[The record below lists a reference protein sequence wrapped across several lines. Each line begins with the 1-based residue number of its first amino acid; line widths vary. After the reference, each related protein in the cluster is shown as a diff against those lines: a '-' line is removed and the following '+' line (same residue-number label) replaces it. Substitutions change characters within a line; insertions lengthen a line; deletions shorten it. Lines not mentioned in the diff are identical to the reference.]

1 MVTDPIADQI
11 IRIKNAQIAFKDKVL
26 IPYSKLKF
34 QVALILAREG
44 FVQSVEK
51 KAKKTEKFI
60 EIVLKYQDNRRPA
73 IIDVKRIS
81 KPGRR
86 MYMGYKDIRSSKQ
99 GFGRF
104 IISTSKG
111 IMTDKEVRKNK
122 LGGEVLF
129 EIW

>member
-122 LGGEVLF
+122 LGGEV
-129 EIW
+129 